1 MLDEHFAPFLKDETW
16 RKWIGKDFH
25 VHVKQAGRRKI
36 AEDRSLVLAP
46 SEYAPETCAHYEV
59 PAGKVGAVI
68 KSALASAKAKMSAQA
83 G

>member
-1 MLDEHFAPFLKDETW
+1 
-16 RKWIGKDFH
+16 
-25 VHVKQAGRRKI
+25 
-36 AEDRSLVLAP
+36 LVLAP